1 MFFSTNDDCMQLR
14 VASTKLQEKRLILS
28 RHKYSTSTVQVII
41 AWTLR
46 RMSIFFFMADSTHGT
61 TAFTSVHYFFSIQL

>member
-46 RMSIFFFMADSTHGT
+46 RMSIFFFYG
-61 TAFTSVHYFFSIQL
+61 